1 MNHSRRSTVPSALT
15 SILCLSLLVPSQAI
29 GRGLAAEPIA
39 TEWSAFARA
48 LGAISERLYFRA
60 RLDEALRL
68 LDANLAAAPPDLPA
82 DARAQLLYA
91 RARTVYYMSSLAGS
105 GYDTALQA
113 LDEAWRAA
121 ERSSDRRLQADVLD
135 LTGLCHYA
143 REFGRGEYAT
153 ARPYYDRAF
162 ALRTELGDRR
172 GLAESLFHYGLIH
185 QNRENPTKA
194 DEAQA
199 REYYQRSL
207 RIAEEDHL
215 PLEQSYALRHLA
227 ALESDAGNLE
237 SALEMF
243 RRSLALR
250 REIGFLIYL
259 PAATLAVGD
268 VLAEL
273 KRRDEALATYGQAL
287 ESARAIGSA
296 RFIVSAELAIGD
308 VHKAEGRTQDARQA
322 YESALA
328 HARERAYA
336 DGAQQAEEK
345 LKDLHARVPD

>member
-1 MNHSRRSTVPSALT
+1 MPSVPT
-15 SILCLSLLVPSQAI
+15 SLLCLSLLVPAQAL
-29 GRGLAAEPIA
+29 GGAPAAEPIA
-39 TEWSAFARA
+39 TDWNTFART
-48 LGAISERLYFRA
+48 LSTISERLYFQA
-60 RLDEALRL
+60 RLDDALRL
-68 LDANLAAAPPDLPA
+68 LDANLAAAPPDLSA
-82 DARAQLLYA
+82 AARAQLLYA

-121 ERSSDRRLQADVLD
+121 ERGSDRRLQADVLD
-135 LTGLCHYA
+135 LTGLCHYS

-172 GLAESLFHYGLIH
+172 GLAESFFHYGLIH
-185 QNRENPTKA
+185 QNREHPTKA

-215 PLEQSYALRHLA
+215 QLEQSYALRHLA
-227 ALESDAGNLE
+227 AFESNAGNLE

-243 RRSLALR
+243 ERSLALR

-259 PAATLAVGD
+259 PAASLAVGD
-268 VLAEL
+268 VLLEM
-273 KRRDEALATYGQAL
+273 RRYDEALASYGEAL
-287 ESARAIGSA
+287 ESARAIGAA
-296 RFIVSAELAIGD
+296 RFIVDAGLAIGD
-308 VHKAEGRTQDARQA
+308 VHKAEGRTREARQA

-328 HARERAYA
+328 EARERAYA
-336 DGAQQAEEK
+336 DGAQRAFEK
-345 LKDLHARVPD
+345 LKRLSGDAARIP